1 MPRPLTALQA
11 YENRC
16 FLERF
21 ALSGNARLA
30 AREVGVKYSTLQTR
44 RGAHADFAQQWE
56 AAAAAV
62 HARLHL
68 AGGRRGPSFDG
79 RPRQA
84 RPAQDE
90 RVFDRRREDYRT
102 KGGEPMVVRTR
113 SGRLQVRLAHPD
125 RLTHAAEQAFL

>member
-1 MPRPLTALQA
+1 MPRPLNALQA
-11 YENRC
+11 NENRC

-56 AAAAAV
+56 AAAVAV

-68 AGGRRGPSFDG
+68 AGGRRGPEAAPPPHSA
-79 RPRQA
+79 RSPSPRN
-84 RPAQDE
+84 RG
-90 RVFDRRREDYRT
+90 EDFRT
-102 KGGEPMVVRTR
+102 KGGEPV
-113 SGRLQVRLAHPD
+113 
-125 RLTHAAEQAFL
+125 